1 MPKLLINEGGQASVF
16 ELFDDEATIGRGAS
30 NAIQIVDSHAS
41 KHHAVIRRSAGRVKL
56 VDLES
61 KNGTRVNG
69 EFRNQRWLQH
79 GDAVSIGAAVLTYD
93 GSDATEVA
101 EVPEE
106 AAAFTGGRGG
116 IGGQG
121 GGGIGGGYAVAAPTS
136 HGPAPRS
143 RRDRE
148 RDQDAEDGE
157 ERPRR
162 SSRRQTN
169 NSATVLLV
177 GGGMLL
183 VVVLFFLLL
192 SGKGNPANTNAL
204 QYARRLSKQSA
215 ASTEEMKANVQKALD
230 YLTANGNPADADS
243 YVSVAKE
250 IEALKEN
257 LKAFDDKVVE
267 DAAGKEYLAIERS
280 FIEMWKNG
288 KTAEALGQ
296 ELLKWVT
303 KYKGSRFVAGFEAG
317 FKDQKMLALYKKTK
331 EGGFAP
337 PK

>member
-30 NAIQIVDSHAS
+30 NAIQIVDTHAS
-41 KHHAVIRRSAGRVKL
+41 KHHAVIRRAGGRAKL

-93 GSDATEVA
+93 GSDA
-101 EVPEE
+101 
-106 AAAFTGGRGG
+106 AA
-116 IGGQG
+116 
-121 GGGIGGGYAVAAPTS
+121 AVAAPAPAAQFVGGGGGGGGSFAAPTS
-136 HGPAPRS
+136 RAAAPRT

-148 RDQDAEDGE
+148 REEDEDGD

-177 GGGMLL
+177 GGGLL
-183 VVVLFFLLL
+183 VVIALFFLLL
-192 SGKGNPANTNAL
+192 SGKGNPPNTMAL
-204 QYARRLSKQSA
+204 RKARELSMRGGATTEA
-215 ASTEEMKANVQKALD
+215 AKANVQAALD
-230 YLTANGNPADADS
+230 YLTQNGDPSDADT

-250 IEALKEN
+250 IEGLKEK
-257 LKAFDDKVVE
+257 LLAFDATDVE
-267 DAAGKEYLAIERS
+267 VAANHEYKLIENA
-280 FIEMWKNG
+280 FIELWKNG
-288 KTAEALGQ
+288 RTQESIGQ
-296 ELLKWVT
+296 DLIKWAA
-303 KYKGSRFVAGFEAG
+303 KYKGSRALGAFEAG
-317 FKDQKMLALYKKTK
+317 FKDKKLLAVYKKTK

>member
-1 MPKLLINEGGQASVF
+1 VPKLLINEGGQASVF

-41 KHHAVIRRSAGRVKL
+41 KHHAVIRRAGGRVKL

-93 GSDATEVA
+93 GSDSTAV
-101 EVPEE
+101 EE
-106 AAAFTGGRGG
+106 APAPAAAAAFVGA
-116 IGGQG
+116 G
-121 GGGIGGGYAVAAPTS
+121 GGGVAAPTS
-136 HGPAPRS
+136 RANAPRT
-143 RRDRE
+143 RRERE
-148 RDQDAEDGE
+148 RDDEDDD
-157 ERPRR
+157 RPRR
-162 SSRRQTN
+162 PARRQTN
-169 NSATVLLV
+169 NSSTVLLV

-192 SGKGNPANTNAL
+192 SGKGNPPNTMAL
-204 QYARRLSKQSA
+204 RMARDLSMRGGA
-215 ASTEEMKANVQKALD
+215 TTEEAKANVQAALD
-230 YLTANGNPADADS
+230 YLTQHGDPSDADT

-250 IEALKEN
+250 IEG
-257 LKAFDDKVVE
+257 LKAKLLSFDETDVE
-267 DAAGKEYLAIERS
+267 VAANHEYKLIENA
-280 FIEMWKNG
+280 FIELWKNG
-288 KTAEALGQ
+288 RTQESIGQ
-296 ELLKWVT
+296 DLIKWAA
-303 KYKGSRFVAGFEAG
+303 KYKGSRALGAFEAG
-317 FKDQKMLALYKKTK
+317 FKDKKLLAVYKKTK